1 MNVVVLVLL
10 RSLITRH
17 YGSRPTPESLPSHP
31 FFSSLPISTLNFL
44 DRSNFT
50 AKTREEKISFM
61 KGLTSVLDRFSDG
74 LRTRKIL
81 PSLLEEVGSSKCGL
95 GTGSENLSEISCRWK
110 IPNYCHI
117 YSLTYSSYPNPF
129 RHLNSRPRY
138 YLASNHF
145 FPFESLLRTCWRYST
160 ISRCCRTRLTKMYF
174 ANVRQ
179 KSTLRHNHLPPLCR
193 CAAPGIQ
200 CIGIWTCCGV

>member
-1 MNVVVLVLL
+1 MSILAVVLVLL

-17 YGSRPTPESLPSHP
+17 YGSRPTPENLPSHP

-81 PSLLEEVGSSKCGL
+81 PSLLEEVGSQKCGL
-95 GTGSENLSEISCRWK
+95 GIVSEILSEISCR
-110 IPNYCHI
+110 
-117 YSLTYSSYPNPF
+117 
-129 RHLNSRPRY
+129 
-138 YLASNHF
+138 
-145 FPFESLLRTCWRYST
+145 
-160 ISRCCRTRLTKMYF
+160 
-174 ANVRQ
+174 
-179 KSTLRHNHLPPLCR
+179 
-193 CAAPGIQ
+193 
-200 CIGIWTCCGV
+200 